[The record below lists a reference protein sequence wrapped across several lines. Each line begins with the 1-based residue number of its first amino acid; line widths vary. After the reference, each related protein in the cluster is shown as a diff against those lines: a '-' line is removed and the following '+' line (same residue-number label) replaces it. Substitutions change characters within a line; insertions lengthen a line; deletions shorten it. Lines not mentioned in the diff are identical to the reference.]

1 MMSDVRLSRPG
12 FPCVRI
18 MSNRVLASLENDAKD
33 HCVDIFV
40 RPDGTF
46 GFEEYRRD
54 PEDGTEWFPL
64 HHFSGQV
71 FATEEAALTQAKATV
86 AWLAAG
92 GR

>member
-1 MMSDVRLSRPG
+1 MSR
-12 FPCVRI
+12 
-18 MSNRVLASLENDAKD
+18 RVVASFENDAHD

-40 RPDGTF
+40 RAEGTF

-54 PEDGTEWFPL
+54 PEDATGWFPL
-64 HHFSGQV
+64 RHYAGQV

-86 AWLAAG
+86 AWLAAD